1 MKSEVEIELYR
12 IKRNE
17 KEILTADGFIK
28 NLGFISDIY
37 WFVCIILLLNNA
49 YMRWNISVIILKSHS

>member
-37 WFVCIILLLNNA
+37 
-49 YMRWNISVIILKSHS
+49 